1 MQIGSSLAIV
11 RRVDLIE
18 QGFGVAGLQEVVE
31 GAEPYDRHGR
41 VDRGVPA
48 ENDHFG
54 RVALL
59 AKGLKD
65 FDAVTTSCLS
75 KDSLRAL
82 NSFRSRNVQFSAS
95 SRKWRNCAEAH
106 YGKPHKRSRRL
117 TPKLRKRA
125 IYGRK
130 LLHTHHRARG
140 VEDHELSGGAEN
152 QFADLRPAA
161 HTDDNLIDS
170 VFLGKLHQVFTRA

>member
-1 MQIGSSLAIV
+1 
-11 RRVDLIE
+11 
-18 QGFGVAGLQEVVE
+18 
-31 GAEPYDRHGR
+31 
-41 VDRGVPA
+41 VPA

-95 SRKWRNCAEAH
+95 
-106 YGKPHKRSRRL
+106 
-117 TPKLRKRA
+117 
-125 IYGRK
+125 
-130 LLHTHHRARG
+130 
-140 VEDHELSGGAEN
+140 
-152 QFADLRPAA
+152 
-161 HTDDNLIDS
+161 
-170 VFLGKLHQVFTRA
+170 